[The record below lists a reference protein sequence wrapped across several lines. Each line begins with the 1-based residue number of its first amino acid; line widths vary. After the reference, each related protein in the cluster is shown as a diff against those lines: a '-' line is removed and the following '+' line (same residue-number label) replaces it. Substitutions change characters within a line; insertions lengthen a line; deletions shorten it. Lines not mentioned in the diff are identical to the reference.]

1 MTLTRAIE
9 TGLAL
14 GGVWGFIEVLLT
26 YVTGSVP
33 AGELAQIFLAP
44 LLLLL
49 LYQVTVLAIGEVRP
63 QAPVQLLAAAG
74 VLLGP
79 LLFFWR
85 GRGQRAP
92 EHFLA
97 GLAPIALCLL
107 LVFLETRRPSPRG
120 WLTPVRIV
128 LTLAIYFAAAW
139 AFAIRTDRLL
149 SITSGM
155 VANTAAGAL
164 AVAAMGAL
172 SVVGVKRWA
181 APAFSLVLLV
191 ASIGVAWE
199 LGSRP
204 PRFGPEPA
212 RPAPAPA
219 AAKNAPNVLLIV
231 LDTVRA
237 DHLDLYGY
245 ARPTFALTSKYL
257 KDGLVFD
264 RATSSGTFSLTS
276 HASLFTGLLPS
287 SHGSRPVFGG
297 DIDYGRLRPDADT
310 MATFLRAL
318 GYRTAG
324 VSANAI
330 FLVEWTGLQ
339 KGFDTFS
346 ATLPRGLRFV
356 PLSAAIRREMGRSR
370 RSRPLSPGNWTAAQI
385 TDAAIDLVSQKD
397 EPFFLFLNYFDAHDP
412 HTRTG
417 SPPWLEPANPTP
429 EDAYDSEI
437 ASIDVEVARLLG
449 TLEKSGRLDHTL
461 VVLAADHGEYFGE
474 RKLRGHPPAVYEG
487 STHVPLALRLP
498 GVVPAGR
505 TGRRTGL
512 HEVFAMVR
520 DALGGR
526 SLDWLSAPDLT
537 PRILTEA
544 WARLDFGKVRPPD
557 GRPSTTV
564 VFAGNLKLIHRLSGK
579 NELFDVEKDPKEEVN
594 LIDSQDPALVAL
606 KAKMLREV
614 DLRAIRPPGPAQP
627 LSEDAKERLRA
638 LGYLK

>member
-1 MTLTRAIE
+1 MTPRRALE
-9 TGLAL
+9 SGLAL
-14 GGVWGFIEVLLT
+14 GGVWGFVEVLLA

-33 AGELAQIFLAP
+33 TGEVAQILLAP
-44 LLLLL
+44 VLLVL
-49 LYQVTVLAIGEVRP
+49 LYQATVLAIGEVRP
-63 QAPVQLLAAAG
+63 QVPTPLLAAAG
-74 VLLGP
+74 ILLPP
-79 LLFFWR
+79 LFFFWR

-97 GLAPIALCLL
+97 GLAPIVLCLL

-120 WLTPVRIV
+120 WLTPARIP
-128 LTLAIYFAAAW
+128 LILAINFAAAW
-139 AFAIRTDRLL
+139 AFTVRVDRLL
-149 SITSGM
+149 SITSAM
-155 VANTAAGAL
+155 VATAGAL
-164 AVAAMGAL
+164 AVAVAAIGAI
-172 SVVGVKRWA
+172 SVAAVKRWA
-181 APAFSLVLLV
+181 GAALSAVLLV
-191 ASIGVAWE
+191 ASIAIARE

-204 PRFGPEPA
+204 PRFDTEPA
-212 RPAPAPA
+212 RSQPAPPA
-219 AAKNAPNVLLIV
+219 AKGAPNVLLIV

-245 ARPTFALTSKYL
+245 SRPTFALTSKYL

-276 HASLFTGLLPS
+276 HGALFSGLLPS
-287 SHGSRPVFGG
+287 SHGARPVYGG
-297 DIDYGRLRPDADT
+297 DIDYGRLRPEVET
-310 MATFLRAL
+310 MAAFLRAQ

-330 FLVEWTGLQ
+330 YLAEWTGLQ

-346 ATLPRGLRFV
+346 ATFPRGLRFA
-356 PLSAAIRREMGRSR
+356 PLSTAIRREIDRSR
-370 RSRPLSPGNWTAAQI
+370 RSRPQAPGNWTAAQV
-385 TDAAIDLVSQKD
+385 TDAAIDLVDRED

-417 SPPWLEPANPTP
+417 SPPWLEPETTTP
-429 EDAYDSEI
+429 MDAYDSEI
-437 ASIDVEVARLLG
+437 ASIDIEVARLLG

-498 GVVPAGR
+498 GVVPPGR

-512 HEVFAMVR
+512 HEVFGMVR
-520 DALGGR
+520 DVLGKK
-526 SLDWLSAPDLT
+526 SLDWLSAPDPT

-544 WARLDFGKVRPPD
+544 WARLDFDKVRPKD

-564 VFAGNLKLIHRLSGK
+564 VFAGNLKLIHRLSGR
-579 NELFDVEKDPKEEVN
+579 NELFDVEADPKEEVD
-594 LIDSQDPALVAL
+594 LIDSQEPALVEL

>member
-1 MTLTRAIE
+1 MTLRRALE
-9 TGLAL
+9 SGLAL
-14 GGVWGFIEVLLT
+14 GGLWAFIDVLLS

-33 AGELAQIFLAP
+33 ARDLAQIFLAP

-49 LYQVTVLAIGEVRP
+49 LYEATVVAIGEVRP
-63 QAPVQLLAAAG
+63 QAPVQLLAAAA
-74 VLLGP
+74 VLLQP
-79 LLFFWR
+79 LFFFWR

-107 LVFLETRRPSPRG
+107 LLFLETRRPSIRG
-120 WLTPVRIV
+120 WPTPGRIA

-139 AFAIRTDRLL
+139 AFAIRTDRLI

-155 VANTAAGAL
+155 VMNAAAWAL
-164 AVAAMGAL
+164 AVAVMGAL
-172 SVVGVKRWA
+172 SVAVARRWA
-181 APAFSLVLLV
+181 AAALFGVLLV
-191 ASIGVAWE
+191 ASIGVARE
-199 LGSRP
+199 FGSRP
-204 PRFGPEPA
+204 PRFSPEPS
-212 RPAPAPA
+212 RPASSPA
-219 AAKNAPNVLLIV
+219 AAKGAPNVLLIV

-245 ARPTFALTSKYL
+245 GRPTFALTSKYL
-257 KDGLVFD
+257 KDGLVFE
-264 RATSSGTFSLTS
+264 RATSNGTFSLTS
-276 HASLFTGLLPS
+276 HGSLFTGLLPS
-287 SHGSRPVFGG
+287 SHGARPVFGG
-297 DIDYGRLRPDADT
+297 DIDYGRLRPEVET
-310 MATFLRAL
+310 MAAFFGAR

-324 VSANAI
+324 VSANAVY
-330 FLVEWTGLQ
+330 LAEWTGLQ
-339 KGFDTFS
+339 RGFDTFS
-346 ATLPRGLRFV
+346 ATFPRGLRFV
-356 PLSAAIRREMGRSR
+356 PLSAVIRREIDRAR
-370 RSRPLSPGNWTAAQI
+370 RSRSLAPGNWTAAQV
-385 TDAAIDLVSQKD
+385 TDAAIDIVSGKD

-412 HTRTG
+412 HVRTG
-417 SPPWLEPANPTP
+417 SPPWLEPATPTP

-449 TLEKSGRLDHTL
+449 TLEVEGRLDHTL

-498 GVVPAGR
+498 GVVPPGR

-520 DALGGR
+520 DVMGGK

-544 WARLDFGKVRPPD
+544 WARQDFDKVRPPD

-594 LIDSQDPALVAL
+594 LIDSQEPALVAL

-638 LGYLK
+638 LGYLR